1 MKRGVLTAMAALILG
16 GCGTGGSG
24 DASLAFFP
32 SSMSFVGELAEEAEG
47 LDAPEFV
54 FAGSSRLVA
63 QLDDGADAAVLVT
76 ADEETM
82 QRARDHGLVVEDLG
96 IVARNRLVLAVAPGN
111 PGKITSVDDLDDGSL
126 LLGVCA
132 PEVPCG
138 RLAREATETLGLAIR
153 VDTEEAN
160 VRSLTVKIDTGEL
173 HGGLI
178 YATDALAFDL
188 KTVDD
193 DTLAAFTTE
202 YPAGRVGD
210 GDVGIIDYLRSPAGQ
225 AALTD
230 HGFERP

>member
-1 MKRGVLTAMAALILG
+1 MSRGALAAMAALILS
-16 GCGTGGSG
+16 GCGANGSG
-24 DASLAFFP
+24 GASLAFLP
-32 SSMSFVGELAEEAEG
+32 SSMSFVSGVAEEADG

-54 FAGSSRLVA
+54 FAGSARLVA
-63 QLDDGADAAVLVT
+63 QLNDGADAAVLVT

-82 QRARDHGLVVEDLG
+82 QRARDQGLVVEDLG
-96 IVARNRLVLAVAPGN
+96 IVARNRIVLAVAPGN
-111 PGKITSVDDLDDGSL
+111 PGKITSVDDLEDGSL
-126 LLGVCA
+126 LLGICA

-138 RLAREATETLGLAIR
+138 RLAREAAETLGLSIR
-153 VDTEEAN
+153 ADTEEAN

-188 KTVDD
+188 ETVDD

-202 YPAGRVGD
+202 YPAARVGD
-210 GDVGIIDYLRSPAGQ
+210 GDVGIVDYLHSPAGQ
-225 AALTD
+225 ASLTD